1 MSITAA
7 PRLGVR
13 TCAAFAENA
22 KRAEAATAPLNA
34 TALTNGLGI
43 FTLRLIAMLHNLFH
57 NVNSCL
63 MLLSR
68 LRHGTVAEGE
78 LGHPL
83 KRIFDAKRDIYSEK
97 NRFRGKKTASTRDS
111 SAKKL

>member
-1 MSITAA
+1 
-7 PRLGVR
+7 
-13 TCAAFAENA
+13 
-22 KRAEAATAPLNA
+22 
-34 TALTNGLGI
+34 
-43 FTLRLIAMLHNLFH
+43 MLHNLFH

-68 LRHGTVAEGE
+68 LRHGAVAEGE

-97 NRFRGKKTASTRDS
+97 NRFRGKKAASTRDS
-111 SAKKL
+111 SAKKLGLTTLATAEIRRIMPTS

>member
-1 MSITAA
+1 VLFGFS
-7 PRLGVR
+7 

-68 LRHGTVAEGE
+68 LRHGAVAEGE

-97 NRFRGKKTASTRDS
+97 NRFRGKKPPRRSILQQKTSD
-111 SAKKL
+111 